1 MAFSDYFGVEQI
13 LADLIR
19 WRVAGKCMRDD
30 AEAEGAFVSD
40 LLPPRK
46 MWSRTGARGRRPRDG
61 ARRRRIDPVQVRRRA
76 IRATVLN
83 LHRRGELAGQAW
95 GRKLLDLVARV
106 QGLVRSGDVRFAAPR
121 LIRISKGFK
130 DGVRQYRQVASFDR
144 LEDRLVLSRATAYLK
159 DRLEEVLTRDCYSF
173 RRDGRISHVN
183 AVQALQAYRAK
194 FPDGAL
200 WVAERDIKSF
210 FDGIPHAT
218 VRTCWRAFAGWDGAK
233 EPLDP
238 AAEKVLEAYLA
249 AYRATGVDEP
259 AKGLPQ
265 GGSFSTVLA
274 NLVLRDVDVRMR
286 AIASREGGSDNLFY
300 ARYCDDVVL
309 VSPRREVCAAAADA
323 YAEALGGLGLEM
335 HRVEDFTY
343 GPDYYE
349 AKSKG
354 PFRWCAEAGEGRAP
368 WLSFLGSQVRFD
380 GATRIR
386 MDSIRKHVRSLG
398 RITAQAV
405 DELESGLLAGASPQ
419 EASCWF
425 NRFRNRLIAK
435 GVGYVT
441 AKVQDCDACWTA
453 AFSETVTKCPETRRQ
468 MRFLDRVRAGMLCKV
483 RHLLPSAYGAFRHRY
498 KGRPF
503 SYAAFLEQSERP
515 TNMNPPRRPRRVHL
529 PYSAL

>member
-1 MAFSDYFGVEQI
+1 MAFEDYFGFERI

-61 ARRRRIDPVQVRRRA
+61 ARRRKVAPAQVRRRA
-76 IRATVLN
+76 IRTTVLN

-95 GRKLLDLVARV
+95 GRRLLDLVARV
-106 QGLVRSGDVRFAAPR
+106 QDRIRSGDVRFEAPR
-121 LIRISKGFK
+121 LIRIAKGVK
-130 DGVRQYRQVASFDR
+130 DGERQYRQVASFDR

-173 RRDGRISHVN
+173 RRDGRISHVD
-183 AVQALQAYRAK
+183 AVRALQAYRAK

-218 VRTCWRAFAGWDGAK
+218 VRACWRAFAGWDGAQGA
-233 EPLDP
+233 LDP

-249 AYRATGVDEP
+249 VYRATGSDGP

-274 NLVLRDVDVRMR
+274 NLVLRDVDVRMQ
-286 AIASREGGSDNLFY
+286 AVASRDGGADGLFY

-309 VSPRREVCAAAADA
+309 VSPRREICAAAADA
-323 YAEALGGLGLEM
+323 YAETLAALGLEM
-335 HRVEDFTY
+335 HRVEDFAY
-343 GPDYYE
+343 GPDYYKK

-354 PFRWCAEAGEGRAP
+354 PFHWCVETGEGQAP

-386 MDSIRKHVRSLG
+386 KESVAKHVRSLG
-398 RITAQAV
+398 RIAARAV
-405 DELESGLLAGASPQ
+405 DDLESGILEGASPQ
-419 EASCWF
+419 EASSWF

-441 AKVQDCDACWTA
+441 AKVRDCDACWTA
-453 AFSETVTKCPETRRQ
+453 AFSGTVTSCPDTRRQ
-468 MRFLDRVRAGMLCKV
+468 MRYLDRVRAGMLCKV

-503 SYAAFLEQSERP
+503 SYAAFLEAAERP
-515 TNMNPPRRPRRVHL
+515 TNMNPPRRPRVHL